1 MGEWKS
7 AMGEWKSPT
16 LSLLP
21 TALSSVLHPMQCLR
35 IALRCPQHDLAHM
48 RYNVLGE
55 VLRGEALE
63 IDDVHVV
70 ISESPAKS

>member
-1 MGEWKS
+1 
-7 AMGEWKSPT
+7 
-16 LSLLP
+16 
-21 TALSSVLHPMQCLR
+21 MQCLR